1 VNEFHN
7 VILIAEFSSS
17 FDTTDIGTN
26 ILNIAKVDLNLLVYL
41 DVLLRE
47 GSVTKAANQLSITQP
62 AMSNGLKRLRDLFKD
77 PLLVRTSDG
86 MTPTKRALE
95 LQPIIRDVLSKLES
109 CIQPEIEFSPKTS
122 VRTFRI
128 MTSDYAESTLLLEL
142 IGRLAVLAPNITLD
156 LITPSDVTFHDVEQ
170 GKVDMAINRFEELPL
185 SFHQKVIWYDTFS
198 CVIGSGH
205 PMKDNLDLAAYLKAQ
220 HIWVSK
226 TGFGVGVGIDPNE
239 VQKLGWV
246 DAELTKLGKQ
256 RDIRVFTRHY
266 HAALQ
271 LTKTQNLIATLP
283 SKAAKIFKDDPSI
296 TVVEPP
302 FDIPPIALKM
312 AWSALLHHDA
322 GHIWLRRLITEVAN
336 AMNSEVQ
343 P

>member
-1 VNEFHN
+1 
-7 VILIAEFSSS
+7 
-17 FDTTDIGTN
+17 
-26 ILNIAKVDLNLLVYL
+26 LNIAKVDLNLLVYL

-47 GSVTKAANQLSITQP
+47 GSVTRAANQLSITQP

-95 LQPIIRDVLSKLES
+95 LQPVIRNVLGQLEAS
-109 CIQPEIEFSPKTS
+109 IQPEVEFHAATS
-122 VRTFRI
+122 KRTFRI
-128 MTSDYAESTLLLEL
+128 MTSDYAESTLLLGV
-142 IGRLAVLAPNITLD
+142 IGKLATLAPNITLD

-170 GKVDMAINRFEELPL
+170 GRVDMAINRFDELPL

-198 CVIGSGH
+198 CVIKSNRQNADNFNLQEYLSG
-205 PMKDNLDLAAYLKAQ
+205 Q

-226 TGFGVGVGIDPNE
+226 TGFGVGVGIDPTE

-271 LTKTQNLIATLP
+271 MAKTQNLIATLP
-283 SKAAKIFKDDPSI
+283 SKAARIFKDDAAVKI
-296 TVVEPP
+296 VDPP

-312 AWSALLHHDA
+312 AWSALLQHDA
-322 GHIWLRRLITEVAN
+322 GHIWLRRLIGEVA
-336 AMNSEVQ
+336 SELS
-343 P
+343 

>member
-1 VNEFHN
+1 M
-7 VILIAEFSSS
+7 
-17 FDTTDIGTN
+17 
-26 ILNIAKVDLNLLVYL
+26 NIAKVDLNLLVYL

-86 MTPTKRALE
+86 MTPTKRAIE
-95 LQPIIRDVLSKLES
+95 LQPVIRDVLARLES
-109 CIQPEIEFSPKTS
+109 SIQPEVEFDPMTS
-122 VRTFRI
+122 NRTFRI

-142 IGRLAVLAPNITLD
+142 LGKLATEAPNITLD

-170 GKVDMAINRFEELPL
+170 GKVDMAINRFDELPL
-185 SFHQKVIWYDTFS
+185 SFHQKVIWYDSFA
-198 CVIGSGH
+198 CVISANH
-205 PMKDNLDLAAYLKAQ
+205 PDKDNFDLSAYLRGK
-220 HIWVSK
+220 HVWVSK
-226 TGFGVGVGIDPNE
+226 TGFGVGVGIDPTE

-271 LTKTQNLIATLP
+271 IAKMQNLIATLP
-283 SKAAKIFKDDPSI
+283 GKAAKIFKDDPSI
-296 TVVEPP
+296 KVVEPP

-322 GHIWLRRLITEVAN
+322 GHIWLRRRINDVAQELN
-336 AMNSEVQ
+336 A
-343 P
+343 

>member
-1 VNEFHN
+1 M
-7 VILIAEFSSS
+7 
-17 FDTTDIGTN
+17 
-26 ILNIAKVDLNLLVYL
+26 VYL

-95 LQPIIRDVLSKLES
+95 LQPTIRDVLSKLES
-109 CIQPEIEFSPKTS
+109 SIQPETEFNPETS
-122 VRTFRI
+122 TRTFRI
-128 MTSDYAESTLLLEL
+128 MASDYAESTLLLEL
-142 IGRLAVLAPNITLD
+142 IEELSYKAPNITLD

-170 GKVDMAINRFEELPL
+170 GKVDMAINRFDELPL
-185 SFHQKVIWYDTFS
+185 SFHQKVIWYDQFA
-198 CVIGSGH
+198 CVLNKNN
-205 PMKDNLDLAAYLKAQ
+205 PRCENFNLDNYLSGQ

-226 TGFGVGVGIDPNE
+226 TGFGIGVGIDPNE

-246 DAELTKLGKQ
+246 DAELTKIGKQ
-256 RDIRVFTRHY
+256 RQIRVFTRHY

-271 LTKTQNLIATLP
+271 LAKTQNLIATLP
-283 SKAAKIFKDDPSI
+283 SRAAKIFKDDPDI
-296 TVVEPP
+296 VVLPPP

-312 AWSALLHHDA
+312 AWSALLQHDA
-322 GHIWLRRLITEVAN
+322 GHIWLRRLIADVSER
-336 AMNSEVQ
+336 MNGS
-343 P
+343 

>member
-1 VNEFHN
+1 
-7 VILIAEFSSS
+7 
-17 FDTTDIGTN
+17 
-26 ILNIAKVDLNLLVYL
+26 VYL

-109 CIQPEIEFSPKTS
+109 SIQPDVEFSPETS

-142 IGRLAVLAPNITLD
+142 IGRLAVLAPSITLD

-185 SFHQKVIWYDTFS
+185 SFHQIVIWYDSFS
-198 CVIGSGH
+198 CVIGSEH
-205 PMKDNLDLAAYLKAQ
+205 PMRDNLDLASYLKAK

-246 DAELTKLGKQ
+246 DAALARLGKK
-256 RDIRVFTRHY
+256 RDIKVFTRNY
-266 HAALQ
+266 HVAMQ
-271 LTKTQNLIATLP
+271 LAFEDGLIATLP
-283 SKAAKIFKDDPSI
+283 TKAALLHKDDQKYTIVRPH
-296 TVVEPP
+296 
-302 FDIPPIALKM
+302 FDIPEIELKM
-312 AWSALLHHDA
+312 IWSPLLHHDA
-322 GHIWLRRLITEVAN
+322 SHIWFRQLVIEA
-336 AMNSEVQ
+336 AGQ
-343 P
+343 G

>member
-1 VNEFHN
+1 M
-7 VILIAEFSSS
+7 
-17 FDTTDIGTN
+17 N
-26 ILNIAKVDLNLLVYL
+26 ISKIDLNLLVYL

-77 PLLVRTSDG
+77 PLLVRTSEG

-95 LQPIIRDVLSKLES
+95 LRPVIRDVLSQLETS
-109 CIQPEIEFSPKTS
+109 IQPEMDFDPETS
-122 VRTFRI
+122 TRTFRI

-142 IGRLAVLAPNITLD
+142 IDTINEQAPHITLD

-170 GKVDMAINRFEELPL
+170 GRVDMAINRFDDLPL
-185 SFHQKVIWYDTFS
+185 SFHQKVIWYDNFS
-198 CVIGSGH
+198 CVFAKNNDIAS
-205 PMKDNLDLAAYLKAQ
+205 KFNLDSYLKAK

-226 TGFGVGVGIDPNE
+226 TGFGIGVGIDPNE

-246 DAELTKLGKQ
+246 DAELTKLGKK
-256 RDIRVFTRHY
+256 RNIRVFTRHY

-271 LTKTQNLIATLP
+271 LAKTQNLIATLP
-283 SKAAKIFKDDPSI
+283 SRAARIYADAPELEI
-296 TVVEPP
+296 TSPP
-302 FDIPPIALKM
+302 FDIPPIALKI

-322 GHIWLRRLITEVAN
+322 GHMWLRRLIADVADSMAN
-336 AMNSEVQ
+336 K
-343 P
+343 